1 MMDTLVQDLPA
12 IFDTFSDQRRQSFLA
27 AKEFKEQGKPLVGI
41 FCTYLPIELPLAAG
55 TGVVSLCSVSDETI
69 PAAEQDLPRNLCP
82 LIKASYGFAKTDKCP
97 YFYFSDLVIGETTCD
112 GKKKMYEYL
121 SDFKDVLVMEL
132 PHSQSPDGLALW
144 KKEILRL
151 KEVLEQK
158 FSVEITEEKIRAAVK
173 SRNQER
179 QALID
184 FFELMKM
191 DPPPMTG
198 MDCFN
203 VLNGSSFR
211 FDREATT
218 KEIIALTK
226 RLKEQ
231 GSLKEKKPRILLT
244 GSPIGGVYQK
254 VLSALEEN
262 AYVVAFENCTGAKSL
277 YGMVDENAEDIYDAL
292 ARRYLAIGCSCMSP
306 NPYRMELL
314 RKMIDDFQIDGV
326 VEVVLQ
332 TCLTYSVET
341 RAIRKLATEEK
352 GLPYL
357 AIETDY
363 SQGDDGQLKT
373 RLNAFTEML

>member
-55 TGVVSLCSVSDETI
+55 AGVVSLCSVSDETI

-314 RKMIDDFQIDGV
+314 KKMIDDFQIDGV

-341 RAIRKLATEEK
+341 RAIRKLVTEEK